1 MPSTEPNAA
10 NPQSRA
16 FSARAAVTTAAV
28 AVLALIAV
36 WLAWASQGAN
46 QSLVGGPFALEDGS
60 GKTITD
66 QTLRGRPFLVYFGY
80 TNCPDVC
87 PTELARISDV
97 LAAMG
102 DKAVPALFI
111 TVDPERDTPKVM
123 QDYASSFGP
132 HVIGL
137 SGSPQAIGA
146 AEKAAIAPGDRL
158 SHGREV
164 IHALDATNNK
174 LAVIRFSHP
183 PIFPN
188 HHRRHRVRAWMC
200 EMSNFNTPRRLEQA
214 QRALSLRQS
223 PSRWASARKALVK
236 RVFRIFLHQL
246 KERILRPALETDI
259 RAPDSRALAEAFLQQ
274 SRSSKSHGHM
284 R

>member
-1 MPSTEPNAA
+1 MPPDEPNAA
-10 NPQSRA
+10 NPQSRVFPIRVA
-16 FSARAAVTTAAV
+16 LMTAAI

-36 WLAWASQGAN
+36 WLALAPKGAN

-60 GKTITD
+60 GKTVSE

-80 TNCPDVC
+80 THCPDVC
-87 PTELARISDV
+87 PTELAHISDV

-146 AEKAAIAPGDRL
+146 VEK
-158 SHGREV
+158 EY
-164 IHALDATNNK
+164 
-174 LAVIRFSHP
+174 
-183 PIFPN
+183 
-188 HHRRHRVRAWMC
+188 RV
-200 EMSNFNTPRRLEQA
+200 F
-214 QRALSLRQS
+214 
-223 PSRWASARKALVK
+223 ARKGKLESDGSYSMDHSSVIYFMDKTGGFVEALNVD
-236 RVFRIFLHQL
+236 RPPEEAA
-246 KERILRPALETDI
+246 KEVERYL
-259 RAPDSRALAEAFLQQ
+259 
-274 SRSSKSHGHM
+274 
-284 R
+284 